1 MDERA
6 SARAGAAV
14 SRRFAMSDYASHGR
28 CMCGAD
34 DCEACRPGCRRPA
47 EDRDESPECDECGET
62 RGRYHMPGDG
72 VGVYRTI
79 TIEEMGGRPL
89 CTDCRAKRALCDD
102 CGACV
107 LNEAYDD
114 DGRCPA
120 CAERVALERAPKAAR
135 DALALV
141 RLAAGFGVDLH
152 AINMCTLAATIDAAA
167 EYEAA
172 STAYLRPGNPAARDG
187 RSVEESQA
195 LARAYEDATLGVCVT
210 AAPMARARIAKV
222 RP

>member
-79 TIEEMGGRPL
+79 TIEEMGGRLL
-89 CTDCRAKRALCDD
+89 CNGCREARAHCDRCD
-102 CGACV
+102 AVV
-107 LNEAYDD
+107 LNVDYND
-114 DGRCPA
+114 DGHCPA
-120 CAERVALERAPKAAR
+120 CAQAVALERCAPEVREA
-135 DALALV
+135 V
-141 RLAAGFGVDLH
+141 RLVKLAATFGVDL
-152 AINMCTLAATIDAAA
+152 AAVNFAQLGDM
-167 EYEAA
+167 
-172 STAYLRPGNPAARDG
+172 
-187 RSVEESQA
+187 
-195 LARAYEDATLGVCVT
+195 LARAREFDAASRAYLHVDAVELSRRSLETSVALGT
-210 AAPMARARIAKV
+210 AYQGAIVACAIAASSVASMHDRKV